1 MKTTMGKRK
10 KFFKAVAEGIVAL
23 SVAFNFVSCGK
34 KTKTEATVL
43 SLGISADDEA
53 AEADMGNIVPFENI
67 RVLLAED
74 NELNSE
80 IASVLLREN
89 GIEVECAAN
98 GKQVCDMFFAHKEH
112 YYDDSDGRD
121 DARDGR
127 YCRHESDSFVRSSA
141 CENDSHRGNDGKRV
155 RGRRA

>member
-10 KFFKAVAEGIVAL
+10 KFFRAVAEGIVAL

-74 NELNSE
+74 NELNNE

-89 GIEVECAAN
+89 GIEWSAPRTENRLAIC
-98 GKQVCDMFFAHKEH
+98 FLLI
-112 YYDDSDGRD
+112 
-121 DARDGR
+121 
-127 YCRHESDSFVRSSA
+127 RSIITI
-141 CENDSHRGNDGKRV
+141 
-155 RGRRA
+155 

>member
-10 KFFKAVAEGIVAL
+10 KFFRAVAEGIVAL

-67 RVLLAED
+67 RITEVLKT
-74 NELNSE
+74 
-80 IASVLLREN
+80 IRRVLKTSGGGDE
-89 GIEVECAAN
+89 
-98 GKQVCDMFFAHKEH
+98 
-112 YYDDSDGRD
+112 
-121 DARDGR
+121 
-127 YCRHESDSFVRSSA
+127 
-141 CENDSHRGNDGKRV
+141 
-155 RGRRA
+155 

>member
-1 MKTTMGKRK
+1 MGKRK
-10 KFFKAVAEGIVAL
+10 KFFRAVAEGIVAL

-74 NELNSE
+74 NELNKRNCFGPSARKRDRSGVRRE
-80 IASVLLREN
+80 RKTGLRY
-89 GIEVECAAN
+89 VFCA
-98 GKQVCDMFFAHKEH
+98 
-112 YYDDSDGRD
+112 
-121 DARDGR
+121 
-127 YCRHESDSFVRSSA
+127 
-141 CENDSHRGNDGKRV
+141 
-155 RGRRA
+155 